1 MRKLFA
7 TTVLLT
13 VLGIMP
19 VMAQSDDGVFIME
32 KANVVTLGPR
42 LGATFTT
49 MGQPAECD
57 LYDGAGLGVSFGAAL
72 KTRLGRATKDTQQ
85 GGTGLLGFG
94 LDLLY
99 KQNTVK
105 TIGSDDLS
113 LGYFEI
119 PVTVHVFPMVTS
131 KFMNTFYVE
140 AGPSFALVTSKS
152 PALLSVPSANVSYHT
167 GDFKGGDFRVV
178 VGLGYTF
185 PKTGLDVNA
194 RYYIG
199 TSELAGNFPCK
210 QNSLEVSLSWQFK
223 IATF

>member
-1 MRKLFA
+1 MRKLF
-7 TTVLLT
+7 TTIVLLAM
-13 VLGIMP
+13 LGTMP
-19 VMAQSDDGVFIME
+19 VMAQSDGDFVILE

-49 MGQPAECD
+49 MSQPSECD
-57 LYDGAGLGVSFGAAL
+57 LYDGAGMGVSFGAAL
-72 KTRLGRATKDTQQ
+72 KARFGRATKDTQQ

-94 LDLLY
+94 LDLMY
-99 KQNTVK
+99 KQNNVK

-119 PVTVHVFPMVTS
+119 PVTLHVYPMVTS

-140 AGPSFALVTSKS
+140 AGPSLALLSSKS

-167 GDFKGGDFRVV
+167 GDLKGGDLRAV

-185 PKTGLDVNA
+185 PKTGLDINA